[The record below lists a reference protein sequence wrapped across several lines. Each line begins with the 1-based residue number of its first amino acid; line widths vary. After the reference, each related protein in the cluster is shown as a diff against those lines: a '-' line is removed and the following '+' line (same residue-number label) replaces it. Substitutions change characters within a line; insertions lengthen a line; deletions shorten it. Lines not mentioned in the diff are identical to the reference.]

1 MNVKELED
9 KGALKE
15 LIDRF
20 SILGD
25 QRDFKNQVQLFT
37 KNAVSETLA
46 AGALILKLEGREVMA
61 EAFSKFLEGF
71 ETVYHFNGQHVV
83 SLNGDHAKGTCY
95 CMVTLI
101 GNEQG
106 RKMKTTIGARYAD
119 DYVKVGN
126 VWLIARRVGTFDWQ
140 EKRELS

>member
-1 MNVKELED
+1 MNIKELED
-9 KGALKE
+9 RVALKE

-25 QRDFKNQVQLFT
+25 QKDFKNQVQLFT
-37 KNAVSETLA
+37 NNAVSETLA
-46 AGALILKLEGREVMA
+46 AGTVILKLEGREVMA

-83 SLNGDHAKGTCY
+83 SINGNDATGTCY
-95 CMVTLI
+95 CKITLI
-101 GNEQG
+101 GNEKG
-106 RKMKTTIGARYAD
+106 KKMKTTIGARYAD
-119 DYVKVGN
+119 DYVRLEN

>member
-1 MNVKELED
+1 MNIKELED
-9 KGALKE
+9 RVALKE

-25 QRDFKNQVQLFT
+25 QKDFKNQVQLFT
-37 KNAVSETLA
+37 NNAVSETLA
-46 AGALILKLEGREVMA
+46 AGTVILKLEGRKVMA
-61 EAFSKFLEGF
+61 KAFSKFLEGF

-83 SLNGDHAKGTCY
+83 SINGNDATGTCY
-95 CMVTLI
+95 CKITLI
-101 GNEQG
+101 GNEKG
-106 RKMKTTIGARYAD
+106 KKMKTTIGARYAD
-119 DYVKVGN
+119 DYVRLEN